1 MTASGAKEVISN
13 QFLVVRETNCSKPV
27 RSDPS
32 SFSLAKLP
40 QNQLLQRLDADFF
53 EKDDV
58 VVAVILQANP
68 AFIRTAAALRL
79 EIEFAFWNGLAL
91 GVVSNFDSVE
101 FDDGVRAI
109 EGDDHGVPFGAG
121 LAGFGERLGQ
131 RVERAGEV

>member
-13 QFLVVRETNCSKPV
+13 QFLVIRETNCSKPV

-40 QNQLLQRLDADFF
+40 QNQLLQRLDADFL

-68 AFIRTAAALRL
+68 AFVRTAAALRL
-79 EIEFAFWNGLAL
+79 EIEFAFGNGLAL
-91 GVVSNFDSVE
+91 GVVSKFDSVE
-101 FDDGVRAI
+101 VEDSMRAI
-109 EGDDHGVPFGAG
+109 EGDDHGGPFGAWLCG
-121 LAGFGERLGQ
+121 VG
-131 RVERAGEV
+131 